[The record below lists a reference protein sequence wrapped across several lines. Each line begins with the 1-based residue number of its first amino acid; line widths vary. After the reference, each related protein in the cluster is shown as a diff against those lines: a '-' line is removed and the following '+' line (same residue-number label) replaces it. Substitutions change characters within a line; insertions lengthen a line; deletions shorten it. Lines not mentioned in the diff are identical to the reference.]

1 MADAGDENFTPLD
14 VTTLTQQ
21 QAHDYRQELI
31 QALLNPGIE
40 FDLVG
45 GEGERDE
52 KLYAAQLKAVDDHLN
67 TFPGAPLG
75 GPPGDDFR
83 S

>member
-14 VTTLTQQ
+14 VTTLTEQ
-21 QAHDYRQELI
+21 QAHDYRQELV

-52 KLYAAQLKAVDDHLN
+52 KLYAA
-67 TFPGAPLG
+67 
-75 GPPGDDFR
+75 
-83 S
+83 

>member
-1 MADAGDENFTPLD
+1 MDAGDENFTPLD
-14 VTTLTQQ
+14 VTTLTQE
-21 QAHDYRQELI
+21 QAHNYRQELI

-52 KLYAAQLKAVDDHLN
+52 KLYADQLLKVDEYLN

-75 GPPGDDFR
+75 GPPGEDFA

>member
-1 MADAGDENFTPLD
+1 MPDAGDENFTPLD
-14 VTTLTQQ
+14 VTTLTQK

-52 KLYAAQLKAVDDHLN
+52 KLYASQLKKVDEHLN
-67 TFPGAPLG
+67 TFPGTPLG
-75 GPPGDDFR
+75 GTPGDEFG
-83 S
+83 